1 MASARSDWRF
11 EPGTTQS
18 AISRIEKDKVS
29 PTFETLS
36 ELLYLLGEDLT
47 LGSEPRDAGFDF
59 TLNEETLRVP
69 PGKRVERGLAFA
81 DFVRRNRG
89 RHEVA
94 RRLSAAWRTRTSANC
109 STRARCSGR
118 WSATGS
124 TSS

>member
-1 MASARSDWRF
+1 MPIKTPGEILREARRRHGVSQKRLAIRA
-11 EPGTTQS
+11 GTTQS

-29 PTFETLS
+29 PTFDTLS

-89 RHEVA
+89 AA
-94 RRLSAAWRTRTSANC
+94 RGREAA
-109 STRARCSGR
+109 
-118 WSATGS
+118 
-124 TSS
+124 